1 MVVDASADVQLAD
14 PSFRRQI
21 LVQYFILFQFLLHLT
36 PGTASKQAFTGGMP
50 KTFVIEASDETWV
63 RETVSSIREELR
75 RMPPDGPRF
84 EKTVLSII
92 TRESHYV
99 RTLHAQF
106 YYIKLTVKAAWKNEG
121 CPEGVFEIPPMD
133 NTSAK
138 ERAELWKR
146 RLSPP
151 RRFRFNVGTMALS
164 DMWRGGYSNIDQLR
178 NWKRSVLICSP
189 S

>member
-1 MVVDASADVQLAD
+1 MRYAIPSDDHGPLTDEQLAD

-50 KTFVIEASDETWV
+50 KTFVIESSDETWV

-99 RTLHAQF
+99 
-106 YYIKLTVKAAWKNEG
+106 
-121 CPEGVFEIPPMD
+121 
-133 NTSAK
+133 SATCHDW
-138 ERAELWKR
+138 A
-146 RLSPP
+146 
-151 RRFRFNVGTMALS
+151 
-164 DMWRGGYSNIDQLR
+164 
-178 NWKRSVLICSP
+178 
-189 S
+189 

>member
-1 MVVDASADVQLAD
+1 MRLLTINRGADTDKQLAD

-50 KTFVIEASDETWV
+50 KTFVIESSDETWV

-99 RTLHAQF
+99 RYLPVMSSYELMSRRHGRMKDAPKEYLKSPQWT
-106 YYIKLTVKAAWKNEG
+106 
-121 CPEGVFEIPPMD
+121 IPPQKNGLNCGKGD
-133 NTSAK
+133 YHPHADSG
-138 ERAELWKR
+138 
-146 RLSPP
+146 S
-151 RRFRFNVGTMALS
+151 
-164 DMWRGGYSNIDQLR
+164 Q
-178 NWKRSVLICSP
+178 
-189 S
+189 

>member
-1 MVVDASADVQLAD
+1 MRLFTIIKGAETDEQLAD

-50 KTFVIEASDETWV
+50 KTFVIESSDETWV

-99 RTLHAQF
+99 RHVPLLISHE
-106 YYIKLTVKAAWKNEG
+106 LTTRRHGRMKDVLKGYSRSHPWT
-121 CPEGVFEIPPMD
+121 IPPQKNGLNCGKGD
-133 NTSAK
+133 YHLPAGSG
-138 ERAELWKR
+138 
-146 RLSPP
+146 SP
-151 RRFRFNVGTMALS
+151 
-164 DMWRGGYSNIDQLR
+164 
-178 NWKRSVLICSP
+178 
-189 S
+189 

>member
-1 MVVDASADVQLAD
+1 VGMREGSFILVISLARNCLSMRYATPQYNQVANPNSQLAD

-50 KTFVIEASDETWV
+50 KTFVIESSDETWV

-99 RTLHAQF
+99 ITSPLMAS
-106 YYIKLTVKAAWKNEG
+106 YELTSRRHGRMRDAPKGYLRSHPWT
-121 CPEGVFEIPPMD
+121 IPPQKNGPNCGKGD
-133 NTSAK
+133 YH
-138 ERAELWKR
+138 L
-146 RLSPP
+146 P
-151 RRFRFNVGTMALS
+151 VGS
-164 DMWRGGYSNIDQLR
+164 GSQ
-178 NWKRSVLICSP
+178 
-189 S
+189 

>member
-1 MVVDASADVQLAD
+1 MRYATLYYNPEAITDEQLAD

-50 KTFVIEASDETWV
+50 KTFVIESSDETWV

-99 RTLHAQF
+99 NHLPSMASNE
-106 YYIKLTVKAAWKNEG
+106 LT
-121 CPEGVFEIPPMD
+121 
-133 NTSAK
+133 S
-138 ERAELWKR
+138 R
-146 RLSPP
+146 RHGKMKDVLK
-151 RRFRFNVGTMALS
+151 
-164 DMWRGGYSNIDQLR
+164 GYSRSHPWTIPLR
-178 NWKRSVLICSP
+178 KSGPKYGKGDYHLPAGSDLQ
-189 S
+189 

>member
-1 MVVDASADVQLAD
+1 MGRREREKMVGMREGSFILVILPARNCSSTRYAIPYYSPDVVADKQLAD

-50 KTFVIEASDETWV
+50 KTFVIESSDETWV

-99 RTLHAQF
+99 RVTWHDLCA
-106 YYIKLTVKAAWKNEG
+106 
-121 CPEGVFEIPPMD
+121 D
-133 NTSAK
+133 
-138 ERAELWKR
+138 
-146 RLSPP
+146 
-151 RRFRFNVGTMALS
+151 
-164 DMWRGGYSNIDQLR
+164 
-178 NWKRSVLICSP
+178 
-189 S
+189 